1 MSTARAPVTVSL
13 CAVLLA
19 AGRPACAIP
28 PVGEAARRLPAEHQR
43 RLFGA
48 LPAPVYAIDPG
59 REPRWGTLF
68 PREIDA
74 WSQGASA
81 SLGCCLTAHLD
92 ESRRMIGVPATLRVD
107 GGPLT
112 GRGVVLGVVDS
123 GFDLAHPDLRAREG
137 TTRVAWFLDYTAAPT
152 GAHREL
158 EARYSFEIEGRR
170 VGAIYDRGE
179 IEALLA
185 RGAAPDDPIGHGTHV
200 ASIAGGSGG
209 PDTRYVGIAPGA
221 SLVLVRASLVRER
234 ASIPEATVVAGTDFV
249 FNRAE
254 ALRSPAVVT
263 LSVGTHLGAHDGDST
278 LERALA
284 SFERPGRVI
293 VVSAGNDGQRTLH
306 ARAYTLPGSVS
317 ALPFRVAP
325 SPANGPADVVG
336 IAAAFTTGV
345 SLALRTSDGYETP
358 WVAPGEANAWPHP
371 DGTDAWV
378 SLASAT
384 DGASPT
390 TGVRSAVIVLAS
402 GGETRAPRRG
412 GTYELLARGGGRV
425 DAWFFQSGD
434 ARTADDAPRFL
445 PPYGDADVT
454 VTLPAT
460 SPSVIAVGALTTRTR
475 WPARDGSLVTNPEA
489 RGGETAP
496 WSSRG
501 PDFFGRIKP
510 DLVAPGDVVIAAL
523 SSRAPFSDAR
533 LIQPDRMHIA
543 ASGTSAAAPH
553 VAGAI
558 ALLMEEFLSLTRRE
572 ALSAL
577 AAGSGSFDP
586 FTTGWGALC
595 VDRALAVL
603 RRASPERADPRSSSC
618 GLVRTTLAVNESIEI
633 PCRVVDVS
641 ATPTY
646 AAVTLTASAGV
657 VDRARAEGRGR
668 YVLRYTA
675 RDLRGGDHVRL
686 TPAIDGAPLAPW
698 TLTIAREP
706 RVGNAYEL
714 AGGCHV
720 RAPSRAPWWLW
731 VIALARCS
739 ARRSRWGSRERQGH
753 SSRRRAR
760 GW

>member
-1 MSTARAPVTVSL
+1 MSTARVPIGLSV

-19 AGRPACAIP
+19 TGRPACAIP
-28 PVGEAARRLPAEHQR
+28 PVAEAARRLPVEHQR
-43 RLFGA
+43 LLLGA
-48 LPAPVYAIDPG
+48 LPAPVYALDAG
-59 REPRWGTLF
+59 REPRWGAAF

-74 WSQGASA
+74 WSRGASA

-92 ESRRMIGVPATLRVD
+92 ESRRAIGAPEALRAD
-107 GGPLT
+107 GGALT

-123 GFDLAHPDLRAREG
+123 GFDLAHPDLRARDG

-152 GAHREL
+152 GAHTAL

-170 VGAIYDRGE
+170 VGAVYDRAE
-179 IEALLA
+179 LDALIA
-185 RGAAPDDPIGHGTHV
+185 RGVAPDDPIGHGTHV

-209 PDTRYVGIAPGA
+209 LDARYVGVAPGA

-234 ASIPEATVVAGTDFV
+234 ASIPEATAVAGTAFV
-249 FNRAE
+249 FDRAE
-254 ALRSPAVVT
+254 ALRAPAVVT

-284 SFERPGRVI
+284 SFDRPGRAI

-306 ARAYTLPGSVS
+306 ARAYTLPDSVTE
-317 ALPFRVAP
+317 LPFRVAP
-325 SPANGPADVVG
+325 SPADGPGDVVG

-345 SLALRTSDGYETP
+345 SFAVRTSDGYETP
-358 WVAPGEANAWPHP
+358 WVAPGDASAWPHP
-371 DGTDAWV
+371 DATDAWV

-402 GGETRAPRRG
+402 GGATRSPRRG
-412 GTYELLARGGGRV
+412 GTYTLLARGGGRV

-434 ARTADDAPRFL
+434 ARTTDVPRFL
-445 PPYGDADVT
+445 PPYGDADAT

-475 WPARDGSLVTNPEA
+475 WPARDGSLVTNPDA
-489 RGGETAP
+489 REGTVAP

-501 PDFFGRIKP
+501 PDFFGRLKP

-533 LIQPDRMHIA
+533 LVQPDRAHLA

-553 VAGAI
+553 VAGSI
-558 ALLMEEFLSLTRRE
+558 ALLMEEFPSLTRRE

-577 AAGSGSFDP
+577 AAEIPAVDFLSA
-586 FTTGWGALC
+586 GWGALR
-595 VDRALAVL
+595 VDRGLAVL
-603 RRASPERADPRSSSC
+603 RHTSPERAVPTRSSC
-618 GLVRTTLAVNESIEI
+618 ALVRTTLAVDESIEI
-633 PCRVVDVS
+633 PCRVAD
-641 ATPTY
+641 AAGMPTY
-646 AAVTLTASAGV
+646 ATVTLAASAGV
-657 VDRARAEGRGR
+657 AERARVEGRGR

-675 RDLRGGDHVRL
+675 RDLRGGDRVRL
-686 TPAIDGAPLAPW
+686 TAAIDGAPLAPW
-698 TLTIAREP
+698 TLTIARDP
-706 RVGNAYEL
+706 RVGNGYEL
-714 AGGCHV
+714 AGGC
-720 RAPSRAPWWLW
+720 RARPPSRAPWWLG

-739 ARRSRWGSRERQGH
+739 ARRTRWGSRGRQGR

-760 GW
+760 G